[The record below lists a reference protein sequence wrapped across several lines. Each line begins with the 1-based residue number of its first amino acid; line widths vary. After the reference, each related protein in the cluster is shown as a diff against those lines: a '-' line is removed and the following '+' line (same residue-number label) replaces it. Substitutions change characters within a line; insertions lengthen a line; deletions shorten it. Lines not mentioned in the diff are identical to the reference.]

1 MRRRTL
7 VGISAV
13 IALLVVGALF
23 AFQGSSLVRL
33 SPTELALKNINPP
46 SSWAD
51 PDCARLRR
59 TIRTAARESGQTTVM
74 SVAALSAD
82 EVAVYRAV
90 LHQWNSD
97 TRTLNVSDRT
107 FPLDAASPT
116 NHISSCECL
125 RGMEVQ
131 SFVSASHSFHYLT
144 RAVFPERNIRLV
156 DADKQLTTI
165 QSNDPQ
171 NGIAAGKSVEK
182 AVNHAFASGLFS
194 MSEIAFDRDHRQA
207 LVSYGFVCGSLC
219 GSGGTWLLE
228 KVDGV
233 WKRID
238 RVCGGWVS

>member
-1 MRRRTL
+1 MRRRAL

-13 IALLVVGALF
+13 IVLLVVGALF
-23 AFQGSSLVRL
+23 VFQRSRLVPL
-33 SPTELALKNINPP
+33 SPTELALKHIKPP

-51 PDCARLRR
+51 PDCAGLRR
-59 TIRTAARESGQTTVM
+59 AIGTAVRESGQTTVM
-74 SVAALSAD
+74 SVAPLSAD

-97 TRTLNVSDRT
+97 GQTLNVSYRT

-131 SFVSASHSFHYLT
+131 SLVSASHSFHYLT

-156 DADKQLTTI
+156 DADKQLTII
-165 QSNDPQ
+165 QSNDPH
-171 NGIAAGKSVEK
+171 NGMAAGKSVKK
-182 AVNHAFASGLFS
+182 AVHDASASGLFS

-207 LVSYGFVCGSLC
+207 LVSY
-219 GSGGTWLLE
+219 
-228 KVDGV
+228 V
-233 WKRID
+233 WAIITARSMPRRFSKKFPATP
-238 RVCGGWVS
+238 